1 MVRLTSTGDWIA
13 GADFGTLT
21 RRVPSKS
28 WHRND
33 LMALNPRSEQLL
45 KTLIDRYIADGTP
58 VGSRTLAKQSDMN
71 VSPATI
77 RNIMADLE
85 EMGLI
90 SSPHTSSGRI
100 PTQAGYRMFVDSL
113 VKVRPLE
120 TETRAQLQEGL
131 GRVAETGELMSRAS
145 NMISQITH
153 LAGVVMVPRFEEEN
167 RFKQIEF
174 VSLSKKRVL
183 VILVTS
189 SGQVLN
195 RVIEV
200 DRAYSPSELVESA
213 NYFNDTYGGS
223 SLQEVK
229 NALLREIQADSEIM
243 QKGLKLAAQ
252 VAEQMFSQDDSESV
266 VVSGEANLMDVP
278 DLGDIRKL
286 RKVFDVFNTKRDLLD
301 LLDRSMKAGGIN
313 VFIGSES
320 GYEGLDDCSVVTAP
334 YSVDDQ
340 IIGTIG
346 VVGPTRMAYD
356 RIIPVVDITARLISN
371 LLSQD
376 R

>member
-1 MVRLTSTGDWIA
+1 
-13 GADFGTLT
+13 
-21 RRVPSKS
+21 
-28 WHRND
+28 
-33 LMALNPRSEQLL
+33 MALNARSEHLL

-58 VGSRTLAKQSDMN
+58 VGSRTLARHAEIN

-90 SSPHTSSGRI
+90 QSPHTSAGRI

-120 TETRAQLQEGL
+120 SAAEEQL
-131 GRVAETGELMSRAS
+131 RVQLRRDTDPSELFARAS
-145 NMISQITH
+145 GMISQITH
-153 LAGVVMVPRFEEEN
+153 LAGVVMVPRLDEEN
-167 RFKQIEF
+167 RFRQIEF
-174 VSLSKKRVL
+174 LSLSEKRIL
-183 VILVTS
+183 VILVTG

-200 DRAYSPSELVESA
+200 EHVYSPSELVQSA
-213 NYFNDTYGGS
+213 NYFNETYGGS
-223 SLQEVK
+223 PLQEVK
-229 NALLREIQADSEIM
+229 NALLREIQSDSETM
-243 QKGLKLAAQ
+243 QKGIRLAAK
-252 VAEQMFSQDDSESV
+252 VAEQMFSDEREKGV

-278 DLGDIRKL
+278 EMEDVRKL
-286 RKVFDVFNTKRDLLD
+286 RKVFDIFSTKRDLLD
-301 LLDRSMKAGGIN
+301 LLDRSMKAGGVNI
-313 VFIGSES
+313 FIGKES

-340 IIGTIG
+340 IVGTIG

-356 RIIPVVDITARLISN
+356 RVIPVVDITARLISKV
-371 LLSQD
+371 LTSQES
-376 R
+376 

>member
-1 MVRLTSTGDWIA
+1 
-13 GADFGTLT
+13 
-21 RRVPSKS
+21 
-28 WHRND
+28 
-33 LMALNPRSEQLL
+33 MALNPRSEQLL

-58 VGSRTLAKQSDMN
+58 VGSRTLAKQADMN

-90 SSPHTSSGRI
+90 SSPHTSAGRI

-120 TETRAQLQEGL
+120 SETRVQLQQGL
-131 GRVAETGELMSRAS
+131 GRATEPGELMSRAS
-145 NMISQITH
+145 SMISQITH

-213 NYFNDTYGGS
+213 NYFNETYGGS
-223 SLQEVK
+223 SLQDVK

-252 VAEQMFSQDDSESV
+252 VAEQMFSQDDKESV

-278 DLGDIRKL
+278 EMGDIRKL

-313 VFIGSES
+313 IFIGSES

-334 YSVDDQ
+334 YSVEDQ
-340 IIGTIG
+340 IVGTIG

>member
-1 MVRLTSTGDWIA
+1 
-13 GADFGTLT
+13 
-21 RRVPSKS
+21 
-28 WHRND
+28 
-33 LMALNPRSEQLL
+33 MALNARSEYLL

-58 VGSRTLAKQSDMN
+58 VGSRTLAKHAEIN

-85 EMGLI
+85 ELGLI
-90 SSPHTSSGRI
+90 KSPHTSAGRI

-120 TETRAQLQEGL
+120 SSAEEQLRVELGRDSDPGELATRASG
-131 GRVAETGELMSRAS
+131 
-145 NMISQITH
+145 MISKITH
-153 LAGVVMVPRFEEEN
+153 LAGVVMVPRLEEEN
-167 RFKQIEF
+167 RFRQIEF
-174 VSLSKKRVL
+174 LSLSEKRIL
-183 VILVTS
+183 VILITG

-200 DRAYSPSELVESA
+200 DHAYSPSELVQSS
-213 NYFNDTYGGS
+213 NYFNETYGGS

-229 NALLREIQADSEIM
+229 NALLREIQADSETM
-243 QKGLKLAAQ
+243 QKGIRLAAK
-252 VAEQMFSQDDSESV
+252 VAEQMFSDEREKGV

-278 DLGDIRKL
+278 EMEDVRKL
-286 RKVFDVFNTKRDLLD
+286 RKIFDIFSTKRDLLD
-301 LLDRSMKAGGIN
+301 LLDRSMKAGGVNI
-313 VFIGSES
+313 FIGNES

-340 IIGTIG
+340 IVGTIG

-356 RIIPVVDITARLISN
+356 RVIPVVDITARLISKV
-371 LLSQD
+371 LASKEG
-376 R
+376 

>member
-1 MVRLTSTGDWIA
+1 MS
-13 GADFGTLT
+13 
-21 RRVPSKS
+21 
-28 WHRND
+28 
-33 LMALNPRSEQLL
+33 LNPRSEHLL

-58 VGSRTLAKQSDMN
+58 VGSRTLAKHSDMN

-90 SSPHTSSGRI
+90 RAPHTSAGRI

-120 TETRAQLQEGL
+120 SAAQQQLREEL
-131 GRVAETGELMSRAS
+131 GSGREPGELMSRAS
-145 NMISQITH
+145 NMVSQVTH
-153 LAGVVMVPRFEEEN
+153 LAGVVMVPRFEDEN

-174 VSLSKKRVL
+174 ISLSKKRVL

-200 DRAYSPSELVESA
+200 DRVFSPSELVESA
-213 NYFNDTYGGS
+213 NYFNGTYGGS
-223 SLQEVK
+223 SLQDVK
-229 NALLREIQADSEIM
+229 NALLREIQSDSEIM
-243 QKGLKLAAQ
+243 QRGLKLAAQ
-252 VAEQMFSQDDSESV
+252 VAEQMFDKDGTDGV

-278 DLGDIRKL
+278 EMEDVRKL
-286 RKVFDVFNTKRDLLD
+286 RKVFDVFNTKHDLLD
-301 LLDRSMKAGGIN
+301 LLDRSMKAGGVNI
-313 VFIGSES
+313 FIGSES

-340 IIGTIG
+340 IVGTIG

-356 RIIPVVDITARLISN
+356 RVIPVVDITARLISN